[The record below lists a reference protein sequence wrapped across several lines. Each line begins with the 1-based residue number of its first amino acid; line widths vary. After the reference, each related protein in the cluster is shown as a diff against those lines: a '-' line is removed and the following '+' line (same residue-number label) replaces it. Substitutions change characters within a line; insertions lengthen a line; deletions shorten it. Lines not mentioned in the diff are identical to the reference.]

1 MAAPVIQFK
10 RGLFANLPG
19 LQAGEP
25 ALTTDT
31 FELYVGIDSTTNNNK
46 FFGSHRYWTK
56 NTTTTGSGVNLVEG
70 SSNGSDFITLKAP
83 DTLAGITT
91 YTFPASPTDGFFLK
105 TNSTGTLAWEAVVS
119 EFTIAADI
127 GTEDTVSTGSTITFA
142 GTANEIETAVTNNQ
156 IQIGLPNNV
165 IVGGALT
172 VSGNTTL
179 GDNGSDLITVVG
191 VTTFTTSN
199 VFIDN
204 QLFVG
209 GLQITG
215 GSLVGEDIT
224 TRNLSVSGITT
235 LGTGVG
241 VTQFS
246 GSVSTG
252 TSTSSVPTSS
262 AVIDYVDAEIG
273 DIDLEIGLAADSG
286 TASTFNTSQTLTVSG
301 TANEIE
307 TAVSGQTITI
317 GLPNNV
323 IVGGALTVTN
333 ATSSNNFIATTT
345 TLQAPTI
352 GNYAGERVRL
362 YDFDD
367 PTNTNYA
374 IGVETSHIWF
384 GVDNYGDGQGFKW
397 YGEETQ
403 VARLGGTG
411 NLTLEGNLRVNGT
424 GISTFAGLIDGNG
437 GLDISGQSTLGNL
450 SVSGITTLGTGVGV
464 TQFSSSVSTGT
475 STSSVPTSSAVL
487 DYIGTQIGN
496 IDLTLGI
503 NADTGGPSTVA
514 TSQTLTV
521 SGTANE
527 VNTSVSGQTITVG
540 LPDTINITT
549 LLDVPTV
556 EASNLKARDG
566 TTAITI
572 ADSTGN
578 VATNS
583 DLTVGGNLYV
593 NGSTTQVNSTA
604 LTVEDRTIDLGIVN
618 GAAPAGTTTWDLGIL
633 FNYNSS
639 GAKKSAVIWEH
650 ADSRF
655 KFASVLGADTD
666 GTDVDTPQLTVTTFA
681 PIEIGQLWVTDCAGT
696 SQVISCTGST
706 RNLENITID
715 AGTF

>member
-10 RGLFANLPG
+10 RGVFANLPG

-31 FELYVGIDSTTNNNK
+31 FELYVGIDSTTNGNK
-46 FFGSHRYWTK
+46 FFGSHRYWTQD
-56 NTTTTGSGVNLVEG
+56 TTTKGSGVNLVEG
-70 SSNGSDFITLKAP
+70 TGNGSDFITLKAP

-119 EFTIAADI
+119 EFTIAADT

-172 VSGNTTL
+172 VTGNTTL
-179 GDNGSDLITVVG
+179 GDTGGDLITVVG

-209 GLQITG
+209 GLQVSG

-224 TRNLSVSGITT
+224 TRNLSVTGITT
-235 LGTGVG
+235 
-241 VTQFS
+241 
-246 GSVSTG
+246 
-252 TSTSSVPTSS
+252 
-262 AVIDYVDAEIG
+262 I
-273 DIDLEIGLAADSG
+273 
-286 TASTFNTSQTLTVSG
+286 
-301 TANEIE
+301 
-307 TAVSGQTITI
+307 
-317 GLPNNV
+317 
-323 IVGGALTVTN
+323 
-333 ATSSNNFIATTT
+333 
-345 TLQAPTI
+345 
-352 GNYAGERVRL
+352 
-362 YDFDD
+362 
-367 PTNTNYA
+367 
-374 IGVETSHIWF
+374 
-384 GVDNYGDGQGFKW
+384 
-397 YGEETQ
+397 
-403 VARLGGTG
+403 
-411 NLTLEGNLRVNGT
+411 
-424 GISTFAGLIDGNG
+424 
-437 GLDISGQSTLGNL
+437 
-450 SVSGITTLGTGVGV
+450 GTGVGV

-475 STSSVPTSSAVL
+475 STSSVPTSSAVIN
-487 DYIGTQIGN
+487 YVNSEIGN
-496 IDLTLGI
+496 VDLTLGI

-527 VNTSVSGQTITVG
+527 VNTAVSGQTITVG
-540 LPDTINITT
+540 LPDSVTVTT
-549 LLDVPTV
+549 ALTTPTV
-556 EASNLKARDG
+556 NATNLKANDG

-572 ADSTGN
+572 TNSTGA
-578 VATNS
+578 VATNGN
-583 DLTVGGNLYV
+583 LTVGGDLFV
-593 NGSTTQVNSTA
+593 NGKTTQVNSTA
-604 LTVEDRTIDLGIVN
+604 LKVEDRTIDLGIVN
-618 GAAPAGTTTWDLGIL
+618 GAAPAGTTTWDLGVL

-650 ADSRF
+650 ADARF
-655 KFASVLGADTD
+655 KFASVLSADTD

-681 PIEIGQLWVTDCAGT
+681 PVEIGQLWVTDCAGT

-715 AGTF
+715 AGQF

>member
-1 MAAPVIQFK
+1 MTAPVIQFK
-10 RGLFANLPG
+10 RGAFANLPG

-46 FFGSHRYWTK
+46 FFGSHRYWSREDTGK
-56 NTTTTGSGVNLVEG
+56 GSGVNLVEG
-70 SSNGSDFITLKAP
+70 TGNGSDFITLKSP

-156 IQIGLPNNV
+156 IQIGLPDNV

-172 VSGNTTL
+172 VTNATSSNNFIATTTTL
-179 GDNGSDLITVVG
+179 QAPTIGNYAGERVRLFDFDDPTNTNYAIGVETSHIWFGVDNYGDGQGFKWYGEETQVMRLGGTGNLTLEGNLRVNGTGISTFSGLIDG
-191 VTTFTTSN
+191 N
-199 VFIDN
+199 
-204 QLFVG
+204 G
-209 GLQITG
+209 GL
-215 GSLVGEDIT
+215 DISGQST
-224 TRNLSVSGITT
+224 LGNLSVSGITT

-262 AVIDYVDAEIG
+262 AVIDYV
-273 DIDLEIGLAADSG
+273 
-286 TASTFNTSQTLTVSG
+286 
-301 TANEIE
+301 
-307 TAVSGQTITI
+307 
-317 GLPNNV
+317 
-323 IVGGALTVTN
+323 
-333 ATSSNNFIATTT
+333 
-345 TLQAPTI
+345 
-352 GNYAGERVRL
+352 
-362 YDFDD
+362 
-367 PTNTNYA
+367 
-374 IGVETSHIWF
+374 
-384 GVDNYGDGQGFKW
+384 
-397 YGEETQ
+397 
-403 VARLGGTG
+403 
-411 NLTLEGNLRVNGT
+411 
-424 GISTFAGLIDGNG
+424 
-437 GLDISGQSTLGNL
+437 
-450 SVSGITTLGTGVGV
+450 
-464 TQFSSSVSTGT
+464 
-475 STSSVPTSSAVL
+475 
-487 DYIGTQIGN
+487 GTQIGN

-503 NADTGGPSTVA
+503 NADTGGASTVA
-514 TSQTLTV
+514 TSQTLTI

-540 LPDTINITT
+540 LPDSVTVTT
-549 LLDVPTV
+549 ALTTPTV
-556 EASNLKARDG
+556 NATNLKANDG

-572 ADSTGN
+572 TNSTGA

-618 GAAPAGTTTWDLGIL
+618 GASPAGSTTWDLGIL

-650 ADSRF
+650 ADTRF

-696 SQVISCTGST
+696 SQVISCADGV

-715 AGTF
+715 AGTFV

>member
-1 MAAPVIQFK
+1 MTSPVLQFK
-10 RGLFANLPG
+10 RGLLANLPG
-19 LQAGEP
+19 LRGGEP
-25 ALTTDT
+25 GFTTDSYD
-31 FELYVGIDSTTNNNK
+31 LYVGVNSTTNENK

-70 SSNGSDFITLKAP
+70 TSNGSSFITLKAP
-83 DTLAGITT
+83 DSLAGITT

-119 EFTIAADI
+119 EFTIAADT

-172 VSGNTTL
+172 VTGNTTL
-179 GDNGSDLITVVG
+179 GNAGTDVVTVVG
-191 VTTFTTSN
+191 VATFTTSDVYVN
-199 VFIDN
+199 N
-204 QLFVG
+204 SLFVG
-209 GLQITG
+209 GIQVTG
-215 GSLVGEDIT
+215 GASIGLDIT

-262 AVIDYVDAEIG
+262 GVIDYV
-273 DIDLEIGLAADSG
+273 
-286 TASTFNTSQTLTVSG
+286 
-301 TANEIE
+301 
-307 TAVSGQTITI
+307 
-317 GLPNNV
+317 
-323 IVGGALTVTN
+323 
-333 ATSSNNFIATTT
+333 
-345 TLQAPTI
+345 
-352 GNYAGERVRL
+352 
-362 YDFDD
+362 
-367 PTNTNYA
+367 
-374 IGVETSHIWF
+374 
-384 GVDNYGDGQGFKW
+384 
-397 YGEETQ
+397 
-403 VARLGGTG
+403 
-411 NLTLEGNLRVNGT
+411 
-424 GISTFAGLIDGNG
+424 
-437 GLDISGQSTLGNL
+437 
-450 SVSGITTLGTGVGV
+450 
-464 TQFSSSVSTGT
+464 
-475 STSSVPTSSAVL
+475 
-487 DYIGTQIGN
+487 GTQIGN

-503 NADTGGPSTVA
+503 NADTGGASTVA

-540 LPDTINITT
+540 LPDSVTVTT
-549 LLDVPTV
+549 ALTTPTV
-556 EASNLKARDG
+556 NATNLKANDG

-572 ADSTGN
+572 TNSTGA
-578 VATNS
+578 VATNQ

-593 NGSTTQVNSTA
+593 NGSTTQVNTTA

-618 GAAPAGTTTWDLGIL
+618 GAAPSSATTWDLGVL
-633 FNYNSS
+633 FNYYTDA
-639 GAKKSAVIWEH
+639 AKKSAVIWEH
-650 ADSRF
+650 ADTRF
-655 KFASVLGADTD
+655 KFASVLGADTN
-666 GTDVDTPQLTVTTFA
+666 GTDANTPQLTVTTFA

-715 AGTF
+715 GGEF